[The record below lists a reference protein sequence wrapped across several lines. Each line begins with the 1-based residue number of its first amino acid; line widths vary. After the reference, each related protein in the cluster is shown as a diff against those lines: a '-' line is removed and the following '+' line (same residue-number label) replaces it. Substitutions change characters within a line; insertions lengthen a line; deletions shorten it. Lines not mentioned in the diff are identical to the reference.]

1 MVEVYARN
9 INNHGI
15 ILNSD
20 RFSLRCR
27 QRAKTAEGFKTESLR
42 FVSYKEAVKLCNKGR
57 LFGPFDFYTISKL

>member
-1 MVEVYARN
+1 MIQVYTRN

-20 RFSLRCR
+20 RNSLRCR
-27 QRAKTAEGFKTESLR
+27 QRAKTIDGFKTESLR

>member
-1 MVEVYARN
+1 MVEIYARN

-27 QRAKTAEGFKTESLR
+27 QRAKTTDGYKATPLR
-42 FVSYKEAVKLCNKGR
+42 FVSYKEAIKLYNKDR

>member
-15 ILNSD
+15 LLNSD

-42 FVSYKEAVKLCNKGR
+42 FVSYNCL
-57 LFGPFDFYTISKL
+57 LYTSPSPRD